1 MEAAEIILPGQVELE
16 IQAPQN
22 LMQFNG
28 QTVIKEELGI
38 YIESANIRR
47 SRMDHVLFQGPPGVG
62 KTTLAEII
70 SRELGVNMR
79 QLTAPMIEKPSD
91 IVHVLAGL
99 DERDVLFIDEIHRLN
114 IRIAELFYPVM
125 QDFRLDVIIG
135 GDADGRVES
144 IPLPPF
150 TLIGATTHSGK
161 LPKPLLDRF
170 HIQLTLE
177 LYTDEEMALVVP
189 QSAGKLNLELT
200 PKAVS
205 AVIRCSRGTPRIANA
220 ILNRIRDHATV
231 QKVSKL
237 EADFVE
243 GVLSRLG
250 YDKEGFSKRDR
261 LYIRMLKDS
270 TRPMGLKTL
279 AASLNIPEETIENEI
294 EPYLLRKNIVIRTE
308 RGRTLSKM
316 MRNPFSQLAQT
327 TMGF

>member
-1 MEAAEIILPGQVELE
+1 MEAVEIILPNQVEVE

-22 LMQFNG
+22 LSQFNG
-28 QTVIKEELGI
+28 QSTIKEELEV
-38 YIESANIRR
+38 YIKSANMRR
-47 SRMDHVLFQGPPGVG
+47 SRMDHILFQGPPGVG

-189 QSAGKLNLELT
+189 QSAGKLNLQLT
-200 PKAVS
+200 PQAVS

-231 QKVSKL
+231 QNVSKL
-237 EADFVE
+237 EGDFVE
-243 GVLSRLG
+243 MVLSRLG
-250 YDKEGFSKRDR
+250 YDQQGFSKRDR
-261 LYIRMLKDS
+261 LYIRILKNS
-270 TRPMGLKTL
+270 ARPMGLKTL

-294 EPYLLRKNIVIRTE
+294 EPYLLRKNIVVRTE
-308 RGRTLSKM
+308 RGRTLSQM
-316 MRNPFSQLAQT
+316 MKNPFSQLAQM
-327 TMGF
+327 TMSF

>member
-1 MEAAEIILPGQVELE
+1 MEAAETIFSGEVEVE
-16 IQAPQN
+16 IQAPQT
-22 LMQFNG
+22 LRQFNG
-28 QTVIKEELGI
+28 QSVIKDELEV
-38 YIESANIRR
+38 YIQSANIRR
-47 SRMDHVLFQGPPGVG
+47 SRMDHILFQGPPGVG
-62 KTTLAEII
+62 KTTLAQII

-150 TLIGATTHSGK
+150 TMIGATTHSGK

-170 HIQLTLE
+170 HIQLSLE

-189 QSAGKLNLELT
+189 QSASKLNLQLT
-200 PKAVS
+200 SQAIS
-205 AVIRCSRGTPRIANA
+205 SVIRCARGTPRIANA
-220 ILNRIRDHATV
+220 ILNRVRDHATV
-231 QKVSKL
+231 KNVSKL
-237 EADFVE
+237 EVDFVDN
-243 GVLSRLG
+243 VLTRLG
-250 YDKEGFSKRDR
+250 YDKDGFSKRDR
-261 LYIRMLKDS
+261 QYIRLLKDS
-270 TRPMGLKTL
+270 VRPMGLKTL

-294 EPYLLRKNIVIRTE
+294 EPYLIRKNIVIRTE

-316 MRNPFSQLAQT
+316 MRNPFSHLAQM
-327 TMGF
+327 TMAF